1 MLTKQLHNRLE
12 SLFSD
17 LEQEVRVPDRNAD
30 QTVLGWTWECDAQGI
45 YTDCSPEVENILGL
59 SAAEFKG
66 NSLTAFM
73 LSGSSTETLKSTLES
88 GEVPIAVDIQFR
100 SKNGELIP
108 VSLHILNSTVGQST
122 DKGSRW
128 RGFTQVLDT
137 NGNHKPRANKL
148 TKTASHKSSPSI
160 KSIYPPE
167 QSPDAITS
175 GSNRKA
181 SFAVPLH
188 LQSKP
193 VGLVEVFDDTGARYW
208 AEDDRRLVEQVADQL
223 SLALENARLFKQT
236 QISLE
241 ESEARAKELIHLN
254 EMSRAFS
261 SNLNVDT
268 LIEKIHDFTSRL
280 MNTANFYVALYNE
293 EKELINFPLVFSDG
307 QKITE
312 EKPEW
317 EAWASDQP
325 LAGLTGHVI
334 QTKKPLLIKE
344 DVITQLKDQ
353 GIDYIEVGT
362 GGVKSWLGV
371 PMMVA
376 NRVIGVISVQS
387 ETTTGLFNDHHCDL
401 LSSIGNQAAIAIENA
416 RLLKETR
423 HKNNELSALNAITN
437 AVNQSLDLDDI
448 LHRALQQVLSITA
461 FESGIVSI
469 VDPGTQEL
477 RPKAHLRLPE
487 SVSRHLEAS
496 GLKGT
501 LCERTFRQ
509 AKVTKIDDI
518 SRVQHTETGSLIAL
532 GYLSFLGVPLESKGK
547 ILGTLCL
554 FGLKQRDHSG
564 VNLDMMRA
572 IGQQVGVTI
581 ENAQLFEEQRATAE
595 QLRELDKLKSQ
606 FLANMSH
613 ELRTPLNSIIGFSR
627 VILKGIDGPI
637 TDLQQQDLTAI
648 YNSGQHLLNMIND
661 ILDLSKLEAGKMEI
675 AFEEINLVDLV
686 ESVMSTA
693 MGLVKDKPVELY
705 QKIAPDL
712 TSVRADPIKVRQII
726 LNLISNAAKF
736 TDEGSIIVKANQQ
749 IGPNGAPE
757 IKICVTDTGQGIS
770 PEDQKKLFQPFSQV
784 DASPTRKSS
793 GSGLGLSI
801 CRALVEM
808 HGGQIGLESEPGK
821 GSSFYFTLPLL
832 DDGFI
837 QEKLASNANT
847 SRKVVLAVDTNRK
860 VLDFYARHLQ
870 SHDFEVI
877 PLTDPAQALAQA
889 RKNQPSA
896 ITLDVQWPEQD
907 GWQVLKEI
915 KGDPDTQ
922 HIPVIVCSMLE
933 EKEKGLS
940 LGASAYLTKPI
951 LGEDL
956 AGVLSRLTSQ
966 NPT

>member
-1 MLTKQLHNRLE
+1 MFTKQLHNRLE

-17 LEQEVRVPDRNAD
+17 LEQEVLVLDRDVD

-45 YTDCSPEVENILGL
+45 YTDCSPEVEDILGI
-59 SAAEFKG
+59 SAEEFKG
-66 NSLTAFM
+66 NQLTAFM
-73 LSGSSTETLKSTLES
+73 LSGRSLETLKSTWEA
-88 GEVPIAVDIQFR
+88 GEYPIAVDIQYK
-100 SKNGELIP
+100 SKHGELIP
-108 VSLHILNSTVGQST
+108 VSLHILNSAVGENT
-122 DKGSRW
+122 DEARW
-128 RGFTQVLDT
+128 RGFAQVLDI
-137 NGNHKPRANKL
+137 NGNHRSRAIKPAETPSHRGRISREL
-148 TKTASHKSSPSI
+148 ASPRESV
-160 KSIYPPE
+160 
-167 QSPDAITS
+167 PDLNPS
-175 GSNRKA
+175 GSNGRAK
-181 SFAVPLH
+181 FAVPLH
-188 LQSKP
+188 LQNKP
-193 VGLVEVFDDTGARYW
+193 VGLVEVFDDTRERYW
-208 AEDDRRLVEQVADQL
+208 VEDDRRLVEQVADQL
-223 SLALENARLFKQT
+223 SLALENARLFRQT
-236 QISLE
+236 QIALE
-241 ESEARAKELIHLN
+241 ESEARARELMHLN

-261 SNLNVDT
+261 SNLNVDAV
-268 LIEKIHDFTSRL
+268 IEKIHEFTSRL
-280 MNTANFYVALYNE
+280 MDTTNFYVALYNE
-293 EKELINFPLVFSDG
+293 EKEMINFPLVFSDG
-307 QKITE
+307 QRITAE
-312 EKPEW
+312 QPDW

-334 QTKKPLLIKE
+334 RTKQPLLIKD
-344 DVITQLKDQ
+344 DVVTRLEDQ
-353 GIDYIEVGT
+353 GIDYIEVGS

-376 NRVIGVISVQS
+376 DRVIGVISVQS
-387 ETTTGLFNDHHCDL
+387 ETAAGLFNDHHCDL
-401 LSSIGNQAAIAIENA
+401 LTSIGNQAAIAIENA

-423 HKNNELSALNAITN
+423 HKNKELIALNAITN

-448 LHRALQQVLSITA
+448 LHRALHQVLSITS
-461 FESGIVSI
+461 FESGLVSI
-469 VDPGTQEL
+469 VDPETQDL
-477 RPKAHLRLPE
+477 RLRAHLGLPE
-487 SVSRHLEAS
+487 SISQDLETS

-509 AKVTKIDDI
+509 GKVTKVDDI
-518 SRVQHTETGSLIAL
+518 SRVQHIDASSLVAM

-554 FGLKQRDHSG
+554 FGLKQRDFSG
-564 VNLDMMRA
+564 VNLDMMRS
-572 IGQQVGVTI
+572 IGQQVGVAI
-581 ENAQLFEEQRATAE
+581 ENAQLFEEQRAAT
-595 QLRELDKLKSQ
+595 QRLRELDKLKSQ

-675 AFEEINLVDLV
+675 AFEEINLEDLV
-686 ESVMSTA
+686 NSVMTTA

-705 QKIAPDL
+705 QKIASDL
-712 TSVRADPIKVRQII
+712 PSVKADPIKVRQVI

-749 IGPNGAPE
+749 IGPDGAPE

-784 DASPTRKSS
+784 DASPTRKTS

-832 DDGFI
+832 DDAFI
-837 QEKLASNANT
+837 QEKLASNANP
-847 SRKVVLAVDTNRK
+847 SRKLVLAVDTNRK
-860 VLDFYARHLQ
+860 VLEFYARHLQ

-889 RKNQPSA
+889 RENQPSA
-896 ITLDVQWPEQD
+896 ITLDVQWPGQD

-915 KGDPDTQ
+915 KNDPATQ

-940 LGASAYLTKPI
+940 LGASEYLTKPI

-966 NPT
+966 NPI

>member
-1 MLTKQLHNRLE
+1 MFTKQLHNRLE

-17 LEQEVRVPDRNAD
+17 LEQEVLVLDRDVD

-59 SAAEFKG
+59 SAGEFKG

-73 LSGSSTETLKSTLES
+73 LSGRSTEILKSTLEA
-88 GEVPIAVDIQFR
+88 GEFPIAVDIQFK
-100 SKNGELIP
+100 SKHGELIP
-108 VSLHILNSTVGQST
+108 VSLHILNSTIGENT
-122 DKGSRW
+122 DEGGW
-128 RGFTQVLDT
+128 RGFTQVLDK
-137 NGNHKPRANKL
+137 NGNHRSRAIKPPA
-148 TKTASHKSSPSI
+148 TASHQGSFSGRSAA
-160 KSIYPPE
+160 SRD
-167 QSPDAITS
+167 QLPDSNPS
-175 GSNRKA
+175 GSNGKA
-181 SFAVPLH
+181 KFTVPLH
-188 LQSKP
+188 LQNAP
-193 VGLVEVFDDTGARYW
+193 VGLVEVFDDTRERYW

-223 SLALENARLFKQT
+223 SLALENARLFRQT
-236 QISLE
+236 QIALE
-241 ESEARAKELIHLN
+241 ESEARAGELIHLN
-254 EMSRAFS
+254 EMSRALS

-268 LIEKIHDFTSRL
+268 VIEKIYEFTSRL

-293 EKELINFPLVFSDG
+293 EKQLINFPLVFSDG
-307 QKITE
+307 QRITE

-325 LAGLTGHVI
+325 VAGLTGHVI
-334 QTKKPLLIKE
+334 RTKKPLLIKE
-344 DVITQLKDQ
+344 DVVTQLEDQ

-376 NRVIGVISVQS
+376 NRVIGVISAQS
-387 ETTTGLFNDHHCDL
+387 ETAAGLFNDHHCDL

-423 HKNNELSALNAITN
+423 HKNNELITLNAITN

-461 FESGIVSI
+461 FESGIISI
-469 VDPGTQEL
+469 VNPETQEL
-477 RPKAHLRLPE
+477 RLKAHLGLPE
-487 SVSRHLEAS
+487 SVSQRLETS

-509 AKVTKIDDI
+509 GKVTKVDDI
-518 SRVQHTETGSLIAL
+518 SQAQHTETGSLVAL

-554 FGLKQRDHSG
+554 FGLKQRDYSA
-564 VNLDMMRA
+564 VNLDMMRS

-595 QLRELDKLKSQ
+595 RLRELDKLKSQ

-627 VILKGIDGPI
+627 VILKGIDGPT

-675 AFEEINLVDLV
+675 AFEEINLEDLIN
-686 ESVMSTA
+686 SVMSTA
-693 MGLVKDKPVELY
+693 MGLVKDKPIELY

-712 TSVRADPIKVRQII
+712 PSVKADPIKVRQVI

-749 IGPNGAPE
+749 IGSAGAPE
-757 IKICVTDTGQGIS
+757 IKVCVTDTGQGIS
-770 PEDQKKLFQPFSQV
+770 PDDQRKLFQPFSQV
-784 DASPTRKSS
+784 DASPTRKTS

-832 DDGFI
+832 DDTFI
-837 QEKLASNANT
+837 QEKLSSNSSA
-847 SRKVVLAVDTNRK
+847 SRKIVLAVDTNRK
-860 VLDFYARHLQ
+860 VLDFYIRHLQ
-870 SHDFEVI
+870 GHDFEVI
-877 PLTDPAQALAQA
+877 PLTDPARALEQA
-889 RKNQPSA
+889 RENQPFA
-896 ITLDVQWPEQD
+896 VTLDVQWPGQD

-915 KGDPDTQ
+915 KNDPATR
-922 HIPVIVCSMLE
+922 HIPVIVCTMLE

-940 LGASAYLTKPI
+940 LGASEYLTKPI

-956 AGVLSRLTSQ
+956 AGVLNRLTSE
-966 NPT
+966 NPA